1 MLEAMMAVFNFNSF
15 ITALNVF
22 ILFFA
27 VGYFGGGMVKKV
39 FSKRQ
44 NAITEERETTRQ
56 NMEEAASLK
65 AEYEEKLKSVEKEAG
80 QIVEQA
86 HATAKHREELKMQD
100 ADIEAKRIVGRAE
113 VEAELEKK
121 RVNDEIKQEIID
133 SASVIAG
140 KLIADN
146 MNGEYSDELIKE
158 SLNGMGESVWQN

>member
-15 ITALNVF
+15 VTALNVF

-27 VGYFGGGMVKKV
+27 AGYFAGGMVTKV
-39 FSKRQ
+39 LSKRQ

-65 AEYEEKLKSVEKEAG
+65 AEYEEKLKSVENEAG

-86 HATAKHREELKMQD
+86 HVTARHREELKMQET
-100 ADIEAKRIVGRAE
+100 DIEAKRIISRAE

-140 KLIADN
+140 KVITDN
-146 MNGEYSDELIKE
+146 MNDEYSNELIKE
-158 SLNGMGESVWQN
+158 SLNGMGESIWQN